1 MTTSS
6 PPFSDSFLLGLLSL
20 KQIDYFHASTQHQS
34 LRAAATQLGIP
45 QSVLSRQV
53 RALEEAVG
61 LELLLRTRQGIT
73 LTDAGRQ
80 LQRHAARI
88 LDELRQTRLAVERF
102 RDIPMGKVRLGIP
115 ATLSGFLLPPLFR
128 LFSSDMHKTKLSIV
142 EGSARHIEQWLRNG
156 EVDVGIIVGPS
167 RDPVIE
173 AQCLYKEDLY
183 LIHRATTAMAVGDE
197 ITFIQL
203 ADLPLVLPLPPV
215 GSRQVLDQ
223 MAKEAGFQL
232 APMVEVDSPNSQK
245 HLVLEHGL
253 YGVFSRLV
261 CRAELADGILRAI
274 PIRPAPQRAF
284 YIATRKGAR
293 LSQASRL
300 LSPVLRRVAASLDH
314 EAD

>member
-1 MTTSS
+1 MTAC
-6 PPFSDSFLLGLLSL
+6 PPFSDAFLQGLLSL
-20 KQIDYFHASTQHQS
+20 KQIDYFHASTQHPS
-34 LRAAATQLGIP
+34 LRAAAIQLGIP

-53 RALEEAVG
+53 HALEQEVG
-61 LELLLRTRQGIT
+61 VELLTRTRQGIA
-73 LTDAGRQ
+73 LTSAGRQ
-80 LQRHAARI
+80 LQQHAAGI
-88 LDELRQTRLAVERF
+88 LGELKQARLAVERF

-167 RDPVIE
+167 RDPGID

-183 LIHRATTAMAVGDE
+183 LIHKATPAMAVGDQVS
-197 ITFIQL
+197 FAQL
-203 ADLPLVLPLPPV
+203 AALPLVLPLPPV

-223 MAKEAGFQL
+223 MARDAGVKL

-261 CRAELADGILRAI
+261 CRDELAGGRLRAV

-300 LSPVLRRVAASLDH
+300 LSPVLRRVAASLDR
-314 EAD
+314 ETA